1 MPMLSS
7 SSEKQL
13 LGYERLIMLEPFP
26 LSLSPA
32 TFTGMA
38 SVKSPQ
44 IPSTRFSQAKLT
56 YSD

>member
-1 MPMLSS
+1 MLSS